1 MARRAQN
8 ALSLVSL
15 VRKAALWFL
24 QTQGAP
30 FQNHRVAFP
39 QVPDSLLI
47 FGAGHGFE
55 VLTQAAWLT
64 SCQVYYWGD
73 IDTHGFAIL
82 DQPRAYLPH
91 VLSLLM
97 DRDTLLAFKAQWG
110 REKKQTLRDLSRLN
124 AEERALYD
132 IIMGSVSIY

>member
-64 SCQVYYWGD
+64 SCQVYYWVTS
-73 IDTHGFAIL
+73 IPMA
-82 DQPRAYLPH
+82 
-91 VLSLLM
+91 
-97 DRDTLLAFKAQWG
+97 
-110 REKKQTLRDLSRLN
+110 SRSWIS
-124 AEERALYD
+124 RALTCR
-132 IIMGSVSIY
+132 MCFPF